1 MLCVCVY
8 ITFSFFGGKSKSVT
22 LGVSKLSSE
31 RAGCV
36 SGCWQDKGWR
46 RTIKRDQAKE
56 GGKENRVGDV
66 KKVAEGRERRREIR
80 DWVSIERLLDAEL
93 REVIRLLTEKAK
105 SQ

>member
-1 MLCVCVY
+1 MSQVV
-8 ITFSFFGGKSKSVT
+8 GKTKVGEEQ
-22 LGVSKLSSE
+22 LRGIRLK
-31 RAGCV
+31 
-36 SGCWQDKGWR
+36 K
-46 RTIKRDQAKE
+46 